1 MNRMAYLFLLFFLF
15 IVGCSDK
22 QPNFCNDVLEID
34 LDVDYSKKDFV
45 LQDFMDVEYIPL
57 ETADDFV
64 CEGRILDVGRNFIL
78 IGNDNFDGEIFVF
91 DRNGNFRSK
100 FNNRGQGGKE
110 YILMSNAL
118 LDEENEEILINDP
131 AAKKIVV
138 YSLDGKYK
146 RTLRVDREYSVVDIF
161 NFDEDKIICE
171 IALSSEAN
179 HRVKAMVVS
188 KENGYVHRKHVFLF
202 DQFISTRIDRG
213 QMRFFYKYVSV
224 LPYQDFWLM
233 TEASS
238 DTIFKVRGNQVSPFI
253 IKNPSVQ
260 NSKTETFL
268 FPRLLTSQFYF
279 FEKVDKKERF
289 LKKDLVYSTKENAL
303 YHYDIF
309 NEDIRDGIPL
319 NLQECNTKNADVGY
333 WYSMDAYQLVKLKNE
348 KKLYGKLKLIAEKLN
363 EDSNPII
370 VLMKERSL

>member
-1 MNRMAYLFLLFFLF
+1 MRLTVEEVAPT
-15 IVGCSDK
+15 SDRL
-22 QPNFCNDVLEID
+22 CHHDTERDHI
-34 LDVDYSKKDFV
+34 
-45 LQDFMDVEYIPL
+45 
-57 ETADDFV
+57 
-64 CEGRILDVGRNFIL
+64 
-78 IGNDNFDGEIFVF
+78 
-91 DRNGNFRSK
+91 
-100 FNNRGQGGKE
+100 KE
-110 YILMSNAL
+110 
-118 LDEENEEILINDP
+118 
-131 AAKKIVV
+131 
-138 YSLDGKYK
+138 
-146 RTLRVDREYSVVDIF
+146 F
-161 NFDEDKIICE
+161 Q
-171 IALSSEAN
+171 
-179 HRVKAMVVS
+179 
-188 KENGYVHRKHVFLF
+188 HVFLF